1 MACGGHLL
9 GWEAETGLTA
19 LPCVRVDL
27 SVAPQE
33 AAVRTELGR
42 LHCHQWGAGTDSKC
56 KHPSTLQ
63 CAEVSQIFPFLSFLK
78 SCVVSSL
85 FFLVLAHPEAA
96 TILERAESCLQ
107 PGCLSQGQISS
118 AAVLKPLPTLLS
130 PSGRGSVHLAVPA
143 ASIFDSCWLC
153 FHCLQGLDC
162 VTLTASRA
170 NLLLIWG

>member
-19 LPCVRVDL
+19 LPCVHVDL
-27 SVAPQE
+27 SVASQE
-33 AAVRTELGR
+33 AAVCTELGR
-42 LHCHQWGAGTDSKC
+42 LHCHQWGAGTDSKY

-107 PGCLSQGQISS
+107 PESWLSEPR
-118 AAVLKPLPTLLS
+118 ADLLS
-130 PSGRGSVHLAVPA
+130 SCAKTSPNSPFTVWKRICTPSC
-143 ASIFDSCWLC
+143 ASC
-153 FHCLQGLDC
+153 
-162 VTLTASRA
+162 
-170 NLLLIWG
+170 